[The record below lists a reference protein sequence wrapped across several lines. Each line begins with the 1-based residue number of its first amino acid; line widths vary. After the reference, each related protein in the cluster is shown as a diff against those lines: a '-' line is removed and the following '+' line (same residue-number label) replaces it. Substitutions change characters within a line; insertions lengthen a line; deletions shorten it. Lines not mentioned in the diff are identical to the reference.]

1 MIALLAAIA
10 SQLITLA
17 GAVIRPTSA
26 TCPAGS
32 WLAEGVRPSSA
43 FACRFDPMAD
53 DTDTAPRG
61 VVDRPTLRL
70 RLWCSGDTYP
80 RVDGVR
86 VWCAAGRMSS

>member
-1 MIALLAAIA
+1 MIAAIISALLA
-10 SQLITLA
+10 LA

-26 TCPAGS
+26 RCPAGS
-32 WLAEGVRPSSA
+32 WLAEGIRPSGEY
-43 FACRFDPMAD
+43 ACRFDPLTD

-86 VWCAAGRMSS
+86 VWCAGGRPTS